1 MKKTLLALSVT
12 GALVSA
18 AGAAPQVE
26 VYGLLDTGVS
36 YVHTDADIAGVADT
50 DTFSMTNAQEFGSRW
65 GLRGVEDLGNGY
77 KVGFTLESGI
87 ESDTGALDTKQ
98 GGKLFGREAH
108 LNISGP
114 FGKVWMGLMPV
125 FGSVLGENGL
135 FRAIDPLFA
144 NYTQGLSSGFA
155 SASIWTRVDNA
166 FAYRTPTF
174 GGLTGYAMYSLKMNT
189 SAGEEGK
196 ADADRY
202 ASLAARYV
210 NAGLE
215 AVLVAD
221 TTLYGNA
228 RTGANA
234 HEDDGMTVTL
244 GGNYTYSGASPSWS
258 TYQPGFSRLLIPTPA
273 AVLPRAASLILS
285 MATAS
290 WTAGVQASA

>member
-215 AVLVAD
+215 AEAKPELKPCV
-221 TTLYGNA
+221 
-228 RTGANA
+228 
-234 HEDDGMTVTL
+234 
-244 GGNYTYSGASPSWS
+244 
-258 TYQPGFSRLLIPTPA
+258 
-273 AVLPRAASLILS
+273 
-285 MATAS
+285 
-290 WTAGVQASA
+290 

>member
-114 FGKVWMGLMPV
+114 FGKVWWV
-125 FGSVLGENGL
+125 
-135 FRAIDPLFA
+135 
-144 NYTQGLSSGFA
+144 
-155 SASIWTRVDNA
+155 
-166 FAYRTPTF
+166 
-174 GGLTGYAMYSLKMNT
+174 
-189 SAGEEGK
+189 
-196 ADADRY
+196 
-202 ASLAARYV
+202 
-210 NAGLE
+210 
-215 AVLVAD
+215 
-221 TTLYGNA
+221 
-228 RTGANA
+228 
-234 HEDDGMTVTL
+234 
-244 GGNYTYSGASPSWS
+244 
-258 TYQPGFSRLLIPTPA
+258 
-273 AVLPRAASLILS
+273 
-285 MATAS
+285 
-290 WTAGVQASA
+290 